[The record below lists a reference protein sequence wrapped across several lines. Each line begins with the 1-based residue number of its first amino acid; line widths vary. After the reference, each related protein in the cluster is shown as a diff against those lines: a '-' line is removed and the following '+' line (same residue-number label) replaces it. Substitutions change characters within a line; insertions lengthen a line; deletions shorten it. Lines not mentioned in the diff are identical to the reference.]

1 MVQELQNRFGNILEK
16 ELISEITAVA
26 TFAEVPADQE
36 MIRPGQYI
44 KSMPLLLE
52 GSIKILRPDDQ
63 GESLLLY
70 HLEQGETCA
79 MTLNCCLGHTKSEIF
94 AVTETPVK
102 LLKIPVQKMEDW
114 MGQYRSWRN
123 FILNSYHSRMMEL
136 LESVDRIAFSN
147 MEERLKHYLS
157 EKSKLLASQ
166 TLPIT
171 HQQIASDLHTSRVVI
186 SRILKKLEQ
195 QKQVILHRNAIEL
208 L

>member
-1 MVQELQNRFGNILEK
+1 MIQELQNRFGNILEK

>member
-16 ELISEITAVA
+16 ELIAEITAVA

-79 MTLNCCLGHTKSEIF
+79 MTLNCCLGQAKSEIF

-114 MGQYRSWRN
+114 MGLYRSWRN

-147 MEERLKHYLS
+147 MEERLEHYLS

-166 TLPIT
+166 TLSIT

-186 SRILKKLEQ
+186 SRILKKLEH

-208 L
+208 M